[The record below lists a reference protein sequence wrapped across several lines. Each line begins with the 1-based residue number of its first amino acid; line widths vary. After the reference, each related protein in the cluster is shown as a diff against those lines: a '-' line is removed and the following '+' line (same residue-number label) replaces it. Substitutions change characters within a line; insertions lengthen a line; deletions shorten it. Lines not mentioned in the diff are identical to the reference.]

1 MNMNQLFSISNRSNS
16 YDLFG
21 SMTGTSSGSGLST
34 GLLSDWS
41 MIKRGTYYKLAKS
54 YYAKNTATTKRT
66 EQSAEKVSLTT
77 AKGNSAAL
85 KEAAATLSKTGSS
98 SVFHTST
105 VVDDK
110 TGKTSQVYDTDG
122 IYKAVKNFVDS
133 YNDVVKNTIDSDT
146 VSVLRKTLNMTNITK
161 ANAGMLSKIGITV
174 KSDNT
179 LSIDEDAWKKADMKQ
194 VKSVF
199 EGSNS
204 YAGRIMSQ
212 ADDLSRLASNAIS
225 SIDRGTY
232 RASGS
237 YAVNA
242 LSVGSMYDS
251 IF

>member
-1 MNMNQLFSISNRSNS
+1 MNNLFSISNRNSS
-16 YDLFG
+16 YDLYN
-21 SMTGTSSGSGLST
+21 SMSKSSSGFGLST

-54 YYAKNTATTKRT
+54 YYAKNTAASQRT
-66 EQSAEKVSLTT
+66 AQNTERVSLTS

-85 KEAAATLSKTGSS
+85 KEAASVLSKTGSS
-98 SVFHTST
+98 SVFHTDT
-105 VVDDK
+105 VVDDA
-110 TGKTSQVYDTDG
+110 TGKTSQAYDTDG

-146 VSVLRKTLNMTNITK
+146 VSVLRKTLNMTNTTK
-161 ANAGMLSKIGITV
+161 ANAGMLEKIGITV

-179 LSIDEDAWKKADMKQ
+179 LSIDEDVFKKADMKQ
-194 VKSVF
+194 VQSAF
-199 EGSNS
+199 EGTGS
-204 YAGRIMSQ
+204 YAGRIMVQ
-212 ADDLSRLASNAIS
+212 ADELGRLASNAIS

-232 RASGS
+232 KASGS